1 MPKKFEMLWLSGQK
15 SLKPY
20 SLQLKNLVLPAAPE
34 SLDESRM
41 EYKASTASTVVDD
54 NYENKSI

>member
-1 MPKKFEMLWLSGQK
+1 MLKKLENLWLSGQK
-15 SLKPY
+15 SLKPCN
-20 SLQLKNLVLPAAPE
+20 LQLKNLVLPVAPE

-41 EYKASTASTVVDD
+41 EDKASTASTVVDD